1 LKKVIL
7 VRHGE
12 TDWNLE
18 NRIQGGLDVPL
29 NERGREQARD
39 VASRLAHTVIH
50 YIYSSGLSRAH
61 ETAIEIAKLHR
72 LEVLTDRRL
81 DELRQGKWEGMKVS
95 EVRRLYPDLYLRWEK
110 DPTSVTPP
118 GGESVREAFQRT
130 RDFWTENILP
140 REGTGVIVAHKVI
153 NALIKLILK
162 NDSRLNL
169 LWGKLPENAQ
179 IQRFGKLDIFE
190 SH

>member
-1 LKKVIL
+1 MKRIIL

-12 TDWNLE
+12 TDWNRE
-18 NRIQGGLDVPL
+18 NRIQGGVDIPL

-39 VASRLAHTVIH
+39 IAARLSHTVIH
-50 YIYSSGLSRAH
+50 YIYSSRLSRAL
-61 ETAIEIAKLHR
+61 ETAIEIAKLHK
-72 LEVLTDRRL
+72 LEVLTDSRL

-95 EVRRLYPDLYLRWEK
+95 EVRRLHRDLYLKWEE

-118 GGESVREAFQRT
+118 GGESVREAFQRA

-153 NALIKLILK
+153 NALIKLVLK

-169 LWGKLPENAQ
+169 LWRKLPENAQ
-179 IQRFGKLDIFE
+179 IEKFSL
-190 SH
+190 

>member
-1 LKKVIL
+1 MKRIIL

-12 TDWNLE
+12 TDWNRE
-18 NRIQGGLDVPL
+18 NRIQGGVDIPL
-29 NERGREQARD
+29 NERGKEQARD
-39 VASRLAHTVIH
+39 IALRLTHTVIR
-50 YIYSSGLSRAH
+50 YIYSSRLSRAL
-61 ETAIEIAKLHR
+61 ETAIEIAKLHK
-72 LEVLTDRRL
+72 LEVLTDSRL

-95 EVRRLYPDLYLRWEK
+95 EVRKLYPDLYLRWEE

-118 GGESVREAFQRT
+118 GGESVTEAFQRA

-153 NALIKLILK
+153 NALIKLVLK

-179 IQRFGKLDIFE
+179 IEKFSL
-190 SH
+190 

>member
-1 LKKVIL
+1 MKRIIL

-12 TDWNLE
+12 TDWNRE
-18 NRIQGGLDVPL
+18 NRIQGGVDIPL
-29 NERGREQARD
+29 NERGKEQARD
-39 VASRLAHTVIH
+39 IAARLSHTVIG
-50 YIYSSGLSRAH
+50 YIYSSRLSRAL
-61 ETAIEIAKLHR
+61 ETAVEIAKFHK
-72 LEVLTDRRL
+72 LEVLTDSRL

-95 EVRRLYPDLYLRWEK
+95 EVRRLCPDLYLRWEK
-110 DPTSVTPP
+110 DPTLVTPP
-118 GGESVREAFQRT
+118 GGESVREAFQRA

-153 NALIKLILK
+153 NALIKLVLK

-179 IQRFGKLDIFE
+179 IEKF
-190 SH
+190 SW